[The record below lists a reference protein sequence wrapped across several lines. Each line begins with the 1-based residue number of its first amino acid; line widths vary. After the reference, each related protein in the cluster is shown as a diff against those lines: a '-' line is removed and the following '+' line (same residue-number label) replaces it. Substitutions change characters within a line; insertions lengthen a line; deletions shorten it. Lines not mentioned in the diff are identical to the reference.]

1 MKIVPN
7 WFWLTSLLLLS
18 RLNPVQAQKVSEP
31 EKRYKA
37 AVQLVKIGQYD
48 KAKTELN
55 ALTERESNLAPY
67 ALYYSAVA
75 SFRQKKYVEA
85 RLILKQLMDRYP
97 DWRKLDEA
105 RYLFACVTMESG
117 QYEDALTE
125 LQRINDPELKTDI
138 AKLEQYFL
146 SRIADLKRLK
156 ALQKEFPEDR
166 YLALTLIDA
175 IQRTSSD
182 KNDLELS
189 DRLTNR
195 FGVPTTAAV
204 ATPPVPAT
212 SLTNETKPPV
222 ATKPAPPVRNRN
234 KGYFNVAVLFPFR
247 VNDFDVDKRARA
259 NQYLFD
265 LYEGIK
271 LAKTQLQDEGI
282 TINLFA
288 YDIDNSISKTTELL
302 ANPAFAQSDFI
313 IGPLYAEPNRLVATF
328 AAQNSIPLVNPIA
341 TSGELIANQPMAY
354 LAQPSLT
361 RQARTVVDFARG
373 LTPVR
378 RAAVYFGAARK
389 DSLLALAYQTELK
402 KQGIQVI
409 DSRRMGTTADAMTT
423 SLTLT
428 ETTKPGYILLA
439 SSDEKDG
446 PRLLEVLSRRNVSG
460 PLVATTT
467 SFDLL
472 RNSMSTFTRREL
484 YLLAPDYIDPTRP
497 AVSAFQ
503 ENYLA
508 KRNIIP
514 SVFAGQGYDLMLF
527 FGRSLAKNA
536 FQPSG
541 RTSLQ
546 SDSDDYVLSGFDYTQ
561 SNDNQIVPII
571 KYDDGRFV
579 KANE

>member
-7 WFWLTSLLLLS
+7 WFWLTNLLLLS

-37 AVQLVKIGQYD
+37 AVQLIQIGQYD
-48 KAKTELN
+48 KAKAELN
-55 ALTERESNLAPY
+55 ALTDRESNLAPY
-67 ALYYSAVA
+67 ASYYSAVA

-117 QYEDALTE
+117 QYEDALTD
-125 LQRINDPELKTDI
+125 LQRIGDPELKPDI
-138 AKLEQYFL
+138 EKLERYFL
-146 SRIADLKRLK
+146 SLIKDVNQLK
-156 ALQKEFPEDR
+156 ALQKEFPENR
-166 YLALTLIDA
+166 TLALTLIDL

-204 ATPPVPAT
+204 STPPFPAT
-212 SLTNETKPPV
+212 SLTGEVKPAV
-222 ATKPAPPVRNRN
+222 ATKPTPLVRNRS

-247 VNDFDVDKRARA
+247 VNDFDAEKRARA

-282 TINLFA
+282 TVNLFA
-288 YDIDNSISKTTELL
+288 YDIDNSVGKTTELL
-302 ANPAFAQSDFI
+302 ANPAFAQSDLI
-313 IGPLYAEPNRLVATF
+313 VGPLYAEPNRLVATF
-328 AAQNSIPLVNPIA
+328 AAQNGIPLVNPIA
-341 TSGELIANQPMAY
+341 TSGELITNQSMAY

-373 LTPVR
+373 LTAVR

-389 DSLLALAYQTELK
+389 DSLLGLAYQTELK
-402 KQGIQVI
+402 KQGIQVV
-409 DSRRMGTTADAMTT
+409 DSRRMGTTTDAMTA
-423 SLTLT
+423 SLTFT
-428 ETTKPGYILLA
+428 EANKPGYTLLA

-446 PRLLEVLSRRNVSG
+446 PRLLEVLSRKNVSG

-467 SFDLL
+467 SFDLV

-536 FQPSG
+536 FQPPA
-541 RTSLQ
+541 RTSLK